1 MGHRGPMG
9 ARRLGGSVLAAAF
22 GFGAAQSARALS
34 LLTFSSARA
43 SLPSFFAYSSQAS
56 GTAVNQPQP
65 QSDNSSYSQTVHRKT
80 GAHSSE
86 RIRHTRVLE
95 EGSSSPEVTQAEE
108 LIQKRDYFAAEAL
121 LRKAV
126 ADDPA
131 NYVAWFDLGFAENGL
146 GKVDESIAA

>member
-9 ARRLGGSVLAAAF
+9 ARRLGVSVLAAAF
-22 GFGAAQSARALS
+22 GFGAAQSASAFS

-56 GTAVNQPQP
+56 GAAVNQPP
-65 QSDNSSYSQTVHRKT
+65 AQSDHSSSSQTVHRKT
-80 GAHSSE
+80 GANSSE
-86 RIRHTRVLE
+86 TSRHTRVLE
-95 EGSSSPEVTQAEE
+95 VGSTSPEGTQAEE

-126 ADDPA
+126 ADDP
-131 NYVAWFDLGFAENGL
+131 
-146 GKVDESIAA
+146 